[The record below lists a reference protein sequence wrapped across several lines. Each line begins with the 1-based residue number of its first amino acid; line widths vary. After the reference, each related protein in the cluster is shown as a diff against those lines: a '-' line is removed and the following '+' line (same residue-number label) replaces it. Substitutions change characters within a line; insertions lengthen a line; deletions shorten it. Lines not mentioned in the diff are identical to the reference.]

1 MDNNESTFN
10 VQLDPK
16 AILDKNFKKVMRG
29 DDPDEVDEF
38 LDQIIKDY
46 EIYNAELDRLSEENA
61 RLRSRVDEL
70 TKQLSVSK
78 SVAAATPQQPSATA
92 TNYDILKRLSNL
104 ERHVFG
110 SKLSDGGQASHD
122 DQSRIDQY

>member
-1 MDNNESTFN
+1 MDSKETTFN

-46 EIYNAELDRLSEENA
+46 ENYNAELDRQSEENA

-78 SVAAATPQQPSATA
+78 NVAAAPRS
-92 TNYDILKRLSNL
+92 
-104 ERHVFG
+104 
-110 SKLSDGGQASHD
+110 
-122 DQSRIDQY
+122 SRMPLRRTTTF